1 MSIGAVTAL
10 AAATPDG
17 LGADA
22 LGGIGGLGG
31 LGGAAGVTGAPGAQR
46 TPSVGSVDFGEV
58 LSGGLRN
65 LDATQK
71 NADSLAVQAATGDL
85 KDVHDYTMAATQAQL
100 TTELTVTLRNK
111 ALDAFTE
118 IMRMQG

>member
-10 AAATPDG
+10 AGATPDG
-17 LGADA
+17 LGLDA
-22 LGGIGGLGG
+22 LGALS
-31 LGGAAGVTGAPGAQR
+31 GATGTAGA
-46 TPSVGSVDFGEV
+46 PSVGSVDFGEV
-58 LSGGLRN
+58 LSGGLQQ

-71 NADSLAVQAATGDL
+71 NADALAVQAATGDL
-85 KDVHDYTMAATQAQL
+85 TDVHAYTMAATQAEL

>member
-10 AAATPDG
+10 AGATPAG
-17 LGADA
+17 LGTDA
-22 LGGIGGLGG
+22 LGALGA
-31 LGGAAGVTGAPGAQR
+31 LPDMTGAAGA
-46 TPSVGSVDFGEV
+46 PSVSSVDFGEV
-58 LSGGLRN
+58 LSGGLAK
-65 LDATQK
+65 LDATQHS
-71 NADSLAVQAATGDL
+71 ADALAVQAATGDL
-85 KDVHDYTMAATQAQL
+85 TDVHAYTMAATQAEL